1 MSTSTPTA
9 ANGSAG
15 GAAAPPAQPD
25 PVVETVRSTVVSERL
40 LEDSWQTRSR
50 RVTSRELA
58 AEAVAAVLFLG
69 AAGTLALAAGGSKAL
84 DLSQAALLVVLY
96 ALVSRVEF
104 PIGAG
109 YVVPSYLVLVPMLVL
124 LPPALVPLLAALGL
138 VLGALGQWLTRRA
151 GPERLLFSIPDAWHA
166 VGPALV
172 LVLLAPGGAAL
183 TLWTIYLAAFVA
195 GCLFDLASATLREAA
210 ALDVAPRLQVRVL
223 SRVWI
228 VDACLAPVG
237 LLAAQ
242 SASHAPARVLL
253 VVPLGA
259 LLLIMARDRSA
270 HIAQAMRRLEQAST
284 DVLTGLGNRRL
295 LTADLAE
302 RLESGAQS
310 KPLLLMLFDLDGFKR
325 YNDTFGHLAG
335 DAVLARLG
343 GKLAAAVRPH
353 GTAYRLGGDEFCV
366 LLEGDPE
373 RFAEPLAAAA
383 WALTEAGE
391 EFTIRPSFGA
401 VLLPAEAD
409 GADHALQ
416 LADERMYARKRGRT
430 SDAQEQ
436 ARDVLVRSM
445 QARQPGLQ
453 EHSSGVAELAV
464 CIGRR
469 LGLDAEGLD
478 EVTRA
483 AELHDVG
490 KVGIPDAIL
499 AKPSAL
505 DPEEWEFMRQH
516 TILGERILS
525 AAPALRPVA
534 RVVRSTHERWDGHG
548 YPDGL
553 TGEQIPLSARIVAVC
568 DAYEA
573 MVAHRPYRT
582 ALGHAYACQELAAEA
597 GRQFDPAVVA
607 AFLDEVGS
615 WGAQELTP
623 ARVSRGSED
632 DRRDE
637 IGAYLRELLAACPR

>member
-1 MSTSTPTA
+1 
-9 ANGSAG
+9 
-15 GAAAPPAQPD
+15 
-25 PVVETVRSTVVSERL
+25 V
-40 LEDSWQTRSR
+40 TR
-50 RVTSRELA
+50 RELV
-58 AEAVAAVLFLG
+58 AEAVAAVLFLA
-69 AAGTLALAAGGSKAL
+69 AAGALALSAGGTKPL
-84 DLSQAALLVVLY
+84 DLQAAALLVVLY

-109 YVVPSYLVLVPMLVL
+109 YVVPSHLVLVPMLVL
-124 LPPALVPLLAALGL
+124 LPAGLVPLLAALAL
-138 VLGALGQWLTRRA
+138 VLGAVGQWLMRRA

-172 LVLLAPGGAAL
+172 LVLLVPAEAELPLPA
-183 TLWTIYLAAFVA
+183 IYVLAFLA

-210 ALDVAPRLQVRVL
+210 ALRLAPRLQVLVL

-242 SASHAPARVLL
+242 SAGHAPARVLL
-253 VVPLGA
+253 VLPLGA

-270 HIAQAMRRLEQAST
+270 HIAQALRRLEQAST
-284 DVLTGLGNRRL
+284 DPLTGLGNRRL
-295 LTADLAE
+295 LTADLME
-302 RLESGAQS
+302 RLESASES

-335 DAVLARLG
+335 DALLARLG
-343 GKLAAAVRPH
+343 GKLAAAVEPH
-353 GTAYRLGGDEFCV
+353 GAAYRLGGDEFCV

-373 RFAEPLAAAA
+373 RLGEPLTAAA

-401 VLLPAEAD
+401 VLLPLEAD

-416 LADERMYARKRGRT
+416 LADERMYGRKRGRS

-453 EHSSGVAELAV
+453 EHSNGVAELAV
-464 CIGRR
+464 RIGRR

-499 AKPSAL
+499 AKPTAL

-516 TILGERILS
+516 TVLGERILS
-525 AAPALRPVA
+525 AAPALRPVGK
-534 RVVRSTHERWDGHG
+534 VVRSTHERWDGGG

-553 TGEQIPLSARIVAVC
+553 AGERIPLSARIVAVC

-573 MVAHRPYRT
+573 MTSHRPYRP
-582 ALGHAYACQELAAEA
+582 APGHGYACRELAAEA
-597 GRQFDPAVVA
+597 GSQFDPAVVR
-607 AFLDEVGS
+607 AFLEEVGS
-615 WGAQELTP
+615 WEDQELTP
-623 ARVSRGSED
+623 MRVPRGSHGD
-632 DRRDE
+632 PRHE
-637 IGAYLRELLAACPR
+637 IGSYLRELLAACAS